1 MEYNVILQR
10 MLARLP
16 SRYDKREGSV
26 LYTLLAPVAWAI
38 AQCHYILSWAVSLV
52 FPDTATG
59 DFLDLSC
66 SAFGLDR
73 SPDRRLAAAPA
84 VWATAWYT
92 PEESSFSI

>member
-73 SPDRRLAAAPA
+73 ARWFVPILPVSPWQCRWVPA
-84 VWATAWYT
+84 SAWGG
-92 PEESSFSI
+92 

>member
-38 AQCHYILSWAVSLV
+38 AQCHYILTACARWFVPILPVSPWQCRWV
-52 FPDTATG
+52 PA
-59 DFLDLSC
+59 
-66 SAFGLDR
+66 SAWGG
-73 SPDRRLAAAPA
+73 
-84 VWATAWYT
+84 
-92 PEESSFSI
+92 

>member
-59 DFLDLSC
+59 DFLDLFCLWAGSGTGYLQR
-66 SAFGLDR
+66 AQGGLYR
-73 SPDRRLAAAPA
+73 FCR
-84 VWATAWYT
+84 
-92 PEESSFSI
+92 